1 MTVGPEAAA
10 ERVADRFTRPMRAT
24 TSPLGVL
31 TDPPVVCAGIAVV
44 VLISVIL
51 YNLDI
56 IDRRQLP
63 FVYAAIGLPLVVA
76 VGVNLALRGARAEVV
91 RWLAGLPF
99 TVDNVN
105 GLLNG
110 VAAHL
115 VVRFSGD
122 APTRE
127 QLSARL
133 DEVHVD
139 CFALDFHPEEPEI
152 ELVIGVPESK
162 ANPAGANHR
171 RYVRARR
178 MIDEVLVPAHRDHPI
193 ASVRVA

>member
-1 MTVGPEAAA
+1 
-10 ERVADRFTRPMRAT
+10 MRAA

-31 TDPPVVCAGIAVV
+31 TDPPVVCAAIAVV

-56 IDRRQLP
+56 LNRPQLP
-63 FVYAAIGLPLVVA
+63 FVYVAIAAPILVG
-76 VGVNLALRGARAEVV
+76 VGVNLSLRGARDKVV
-91 RWLAGLPF
+91 AWLGALPF
-99 TVDNVN
+99 TVDNIN

-110 VAAHL
+110 VAQHL

-122 APTRE
+122 PPSRE
-127 QLSARL
+127 ALSALL
-133 DEVHVD
+133 DGVHTD
-139 CFALDFHPEEPEI
+139 CFALDFHPHEPEV

-178 MIDEVLVPAHRDHPI
+178 MIDEVLVSVHEGHSI